1 MRKHNNPTD
10 SLRPGQLDRIINKV
24 KPEYVDLSSDKAEEV
39 MTMGVL
45 GSGKKEDADGL
56 VELLEWNRSTSF
68 IETVDGNI
76 TYREWIDK
84 EAVRIGKAPGR
95 TVMVKTRPLF
105 NGGEE
110 VSLWVNDVG
119 ES

>member
-1 MRKHNNPTD
+1 M
-10 SLRPGQLDRIINKV
+10 SG
-24 KPEYVDLSSDKAEEV
+24 S
-39 MTMGVL
+39 VL
-45 GSGKKEDADGL
+45 GSGRKEDDQGL
-56 VELLEWNRSTSF
+56 VELRPWTRSTAF
-68 IETVDGNI
+68 IETVDGNLP
-76 TYREWIDK
+76 YREWIDK

>member
-1 MRKHNNPTD
+1 M
-10 SLRPGQLDRIINKV
+10 SGSVI
-24 KPEYVDLSSDKAEEV
+24 
-39 MTMGVL
+39 
-45 GSGKKEDADGL
+45 GSGKIKDDQGL
-56 VELLEWNRSTSF
+56 VELLTWTRSTSF
-68 IETVDGNI
+68 IKTVDGNL

-119 ES
+119 E

>member
-1 MRKHNNPTD
+1 M
-10 SLRPGQLDRIINKV
+10 SG
-24 KPEYVDLSSDKAEEV
+24 S
-39 MTMGVL
+39 VL
-45 GSGKKEDADGL
+45 GSGKIKDDQGL
-56 VELLEWNRSTSF
+56 IELRPWTRSTSF

-76 TYREWIDK
+76 TYSEWIDK

-95 TVMVKTRPLF
+95 TVMVKTRPLY